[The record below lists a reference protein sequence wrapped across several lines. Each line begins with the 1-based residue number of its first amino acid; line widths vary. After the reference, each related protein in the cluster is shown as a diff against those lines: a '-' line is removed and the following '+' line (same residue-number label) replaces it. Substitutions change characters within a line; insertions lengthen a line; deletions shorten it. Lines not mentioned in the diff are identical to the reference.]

1 MCWRGTC
8 LYDNQSEKYERNAAG
23 NLLRGTCLSGNY
35 FRNQTETNLLP
46 SEQHAKKTWLI
57 LHNISP
63 LWGWDGDDDD
73 GKGKNNLDTYSFFDG
88 YGFDGDSDDDE
99 DDCYGRGGCIGSGGG
114 GIGGRDYDEDEA
126 VVMMMVVVVVV
137 ETKSLCVAQAYQK
150 LRGEE
155 SIFPIFRH
163 LDSIEHTIIL
173 SYFQMSIQWHTPT
186 FSYFFLCQT

>member
-8 LYDNQSEKYERNAAG
+8 LYGNQSEKYERNAAG

-114 GIGGRDYDEDEA
+114 GGRDYDGDEDGDGGGIEDGSGGRDQILMRGASLSEA
-126 VVMMMVVVVVV
+126 QRRRIDFPNLS
-137 ETKSLCVAQAYQK
+137 TSGLNRAY
-150 LRGEE
+150 
-155 SIFPIFRH
+155 
-163 LDSIEHTIIL
+163 DHTFIL
-173 SYFQMSIQWHTPT
+173 PNVHTMAHSYFLQR
-186 FSYFFLCQT
+186 YF

>member
-57 LHNISP
+57 LHNISL

-126 VVMMMVVVVVV
+126 DHDDDGGGSGGRDQILMRSA
-137 ETKSLCVAQAYQK
+137 SLSEAQRRRIDFPNLSTSGLNRAY
-150 LRGEE
+150 
-155 SIFPIFRH
+155 
-163 LDSIEHTIIL
+163 DHTFIL
-173 SYFQMSIQWHTPT
+173 PNVHTMAHSYFLQR
-186 FSYFFLCQT
+186 YF